1 MERISA
7 IEAQQKISTNV
18 NDVKQLEEEKQILQS
33 QLVDQKNEI
42 EQNKDANNHNNN
54 DEKKFEE
61 NFEQQP
67 QQQLEKTEKKAA
79 FYRTLELICQ
89 EMLQWLQA
97 NQFEQLKFNP
107 RIGLL
112 LLHEEFS
119 S

>member
-1 MERISA
+1 M
-7 IEAQQKISTNV
+7 
-18 NDVKQLEEEKQILQS
+18 EEEKQILQR
-33 QLVDQKNEI
+33 QLVDQKKEI
-42 EQNKDANNHNNN
+42 EQNNE
-54 DEKKFEE
+54 EKKFEE

-67 QQQLEKTEKKAA
+67 QPQLLERVQKKAA